1 MISFKQR
8 ICYGRKNKLKFIS
21 YTFILL
27 ILVGTIGY
35 MILLRIQFVDA
46 LYMTVITIST
56 VGFGEVAQMDTN
68 AKIFSIFMIFWGV
81 GIVGYTFTTL
91 VVMFVEGKIID
102 IWKGRKMDSKIASLN
117 NHYTIC
123 GSGEMSDVIVENF
136 KKQNLD
142 FVIIAQEPEALEA
155 YAEAEILSFQGDP
168 TQEKIL
174 EKAGISKAKGLI
186 SLMDSDV
193 ENIVTVLTAR
203 TLNKDLYIIARAITK
218 TCPDKLKKVGAN
230 KTLSPVEIGGRRMA
244 ALMTKPNIISFL
256 DVITRVGDVELDL
269 EEVTVSSG
277 SYLEN
282 TMIKDAQI
290 PKKTGLIILAIK
302 KVGDEKLLFNPP
314 SEHVF
319 CQGDVLLILGRE
331 EQVEKLMDLATKN

>member
-1 MISFKQR
+1 MEE
-8 ICYGRKNKLKFIS
+8 KNKLKFIS
-21 YTFILL
+21 YTFLLL

-91 VVMFVEGKIID
+91 VVMFVEGKILD
-102 IWKGRKMDSKIASLN
+102 IWKGKKMDNKIANLD
-117 NHYTIC
+117 NHYIIC
-123 GSGEMSDVIVENF
+123 GSGEMTDVIIENF

-142 FVIIAQEPEALEA
+142 FVIIAQEPEALEE

-186 SLMDSDV
+186 SVMGSDV
-193 ENIVTVLTAR
+193 ENIVTVLSAR
-203 TLNKDLYIIARAITK
+203 TLNRDLYIIARAITK
-218 TCPDKLKKVGAN
+218 TCPDKLKKSV
-230 KTLSPVEIGGRRMA
+230 LI
-244 ALMTKPNIISFL
+244 KPSL
-256 DVITRVGDVELDL
+256 PLKL
-269 EEVTVSSG
+269 AEE
-277 SYLEN
+277 EW
-282 TMIKDAQI
+282 Q
-290 PKKTGLIILAIK
+290 
-302 KVGDEKLLFNPP
+302 
-314 SEHVF
+314 H
-319 CQGDVLLILGRE
+319 
-331 EQVEKLMDLATKN
+331 